1 MYNSRDCNLYY
12 NPNTANYLVEYRG
25 DFKEKIDKISY
36 ACGDIITDTI
46 GVISVQVKDLD
57 RLLIDVP
64 EIVFYSVRSMFVL
77 QDISPSSVDNI
88 NNIKIN
94 PYLDLTGRNVLIGI
108 VDTGIDYLNEEF
120 IREDDTSRII
130 NIWDQTI
137 ENNTDNSVY
146 IGQTYSNEQINN
158 AIKAYR
164 NKEDPYQIVASKDE
178 IGHGTKVAG
187 IIGARG
193 YNNEFQGIAN
203 ESNFV
208 IVKLFE
214 SSNFKMQLKENN
226 VVYTPVYNSSEIV
239 AGLEYLKKIY
249 IERQQP
255 MVIYI
260 GVGGTDGS
268 HDGTN
273 LISRYITSLGS
284 NRGLCCVAGVGN
296 EGDAQGHA
304 SGYIK
309 NIGDIKVVDLKIPR
323 ELKHFGFDIWVRRP
337 NVASINVISPTG
349 EASSIIEAKIGKLQ
363 PIKFV
368 FLDTKMTVRYYNPEH
383 FTGHEV
389 INITFEDIKPGIWS
403 FNIIGHYIIDGR
415 YDIWLPPKSTLP
427 ENTIFLEPDPF
438 NTLTMPSEAVNVV
451 TVAYYG
457 QNNSLIAASGKGFN
471 TNELINPDIA
481 TIGINILTT
490 KPSGGVTTFSGSSA
504 ATAIVA
510 GACALL
516 LQWGIINGNDR
527 TMYTKK
533 IRSYLLYG
541 ANRNQLNR
549 YPNRE
554 VGYGD
559 FDLLGTFNIISRTYM
574 RKNETRSINNLN
586 KKNIRQNCEFIE
598 YYINNLFIRI
608 PDKIGRCLDVRKFY
622 GSNGYFT
629 SNN

>member
-1 MYNSRDCNLYY
+1 MSNSRDCNLYY
-12 NPNTANYLVEYRG
+12 DPNTANYLIEYRG

-46 GVISVQVKDLD
+46 GVVSLQVKDLD

-64 EIVFYSVRSMFVL
+64 EIVFYAFRNMFVL
-77 QDISPSSVDNI
+77 QDVSPSSVGNI

-137 ENNTDNSVY
+137 ENNTDDSVY
-146 IGQTYSNEQINN
+146 IGQNYSNEQINN
-158 AIKAYR
+158 AINAHR
-164 NKEDPYQIVASKDE
+164 NNKDPYQIVPSKDE

-193 YNNEFQGIAN
+193 YNKEFQGIAN

-214 SSNFKMQLKENN
+214 SSNFKQQLKENN
-226 VVYTPVYNSSEIV
+226 VADTPVYNASEIV
-239 AGLEYLKKIY
+239 AGLEYLRKIS
-249 IERQQP
+249 IERRQP

-260 GVGGTDGS
+260 GVGSTEGS

-273 LISRYITSLGS
+273 LISRYVTSLGS
-284 NRGLCCVAGVGN
+284 NIGLCCVAGTGN

-304 SGYIK
+304 SGNIK
-309 NIGDIKVVDLKIPR
+309 NKGDIKVVNLKIPR
-323 ELKHFGFDIWVRRP
+323 ELKYFHFDIWVRRP
-337 NVASINVISPTG
+337 NVASLNVISPTG
-349 EASSIIEAKIGKLQ
+349 EASAIIEAKMGKLQ

-368 FLDTKMTVRYYNPEH
+368 FLNTTITVRYYNPEH

-389 INITFEDIKPGIWS
+389 ISIIFNDIKPGIWS
-403 FNIIGHYIIDGR
+403 FNLMGKYITDGR

-427 ENTIFLEPDPF
+427 ENTVFLEPDPF
-438 NTLTMPSEAVNVV
+438 NTLTSPSESVNVV

-457 QNNSLIAASGKGFN
+457 NNNALIAASGKGFN
-471 TNELINPDIA
+471 TNNLINPDIA
-481 TIGINILTT
+481 TMGINILTT
-490 KPSGGVTTFSGSSA
+490 KVSGGVTTFSGSSA

-516 LQWGIINGNDR
+516 LQWGIIDGNDKS
-527 TMYTKK
+527 MYAKK
-533 IRSYLLYG
+533 ITSYFIYG
-541 ANRNQLNR
+541 ANRNELYK
-549 YPNRE
+549 YPSRE
-554 VGYGD
+554 IGYGD
-559 FDLLGTFNIISRTYM
+559 FDLLGTFNVISRIYM
-574 RKNETRSINNLN
+574 RNNEMRSTSNLN
-586 KKNIRQNCEFIE
+586 QKNIEQNYEFIE
-598 YYINNLFIRI
+598 YYINKLYIRI
-608 PDKIGRCLDVRKFY
+608 PR
-622 GSNGYFT
+622 
-629 SNN
+629 